1 MQKLNNMKIELKNV
15 SWECSDG
22 CCYFEKT
29 EVLKDGVKIGES
41 DLANP
46 KEILE
51 IVLSSIGLKHE
62 IIETHE

>member
-1 MQKLNNMKIELKNV
+1 MKIELKNV
-15 SWECSDG
+15 SWECSEG

-29 EVLKDGVKIGES
+29 EVYKDGVKIGES

-51 IVLSSIGLKHE
+51 IVLSIIGVKHE